1 MLLFV
6 DETENEFFF
15 IVGGVLVDSR
25 ESASAAYKRFK
36 RRIKEYPIT
45 NNERMKIY
53 TEFKSYLLDKGYQ
66 RIKLR
71 MIEEIDQLN
80 SCIIFS
86 CYIKKEA
93 ILLQEQKEKI
103 YIALLSRI
111 VSSIEEDISIIFDR
125 FNIPSFEAE
134 IVQTISEYQNVQA
147 IMPRDSQE
155 EPGLQFAD
163 NVCSVLR
170 QHKTEQEESE
180 CYKILK
186 KRIREI

>member
-6 DETENEFFF
+6 DETEDESCFL
-15 IVGGVLVDSR
+15 VGGILVESR
-25 ESASAAYKRFK
+25 EVATAAYKKFK
-36 RRIKEYPIT
+36 KRIKGFPIS

-53 TEFKSYLLDKGYQ
+53 TEFKSTLLDKGYQ

-71 MIEEIDQLN
+71 MIEEIDQLD

-86 CYIKKEA
+86 CYIKKDPSFP
-93 ILLQEQKEKI
+93 QEVKEKT
-103 YIALLSRI
+103 YIELLEKI
-111 VSSIEEDISIIFDR
+111 VDTISEDVSVIFDR
-125 FNIPSFEAE
+125 FNIPSFEDM
-134 IVQTISEYQNVQA
+134 IVQSISDHQNVQA

-163 NVCSVLR
+163 NICSVLR
-170 QHKTEQEESE
+170 HYHTYHEESE

-186 KRIREI
+186 KRIREV

>member
-6 DETENEFFF
+6 DETENESFF

-36 RRIKEYPIT
+36 RRIKDYPIT

-71 MIEEIDQLN
+71 MIEEIDRLD

-86 CYIKKEA
+86 CFVKKESVM
-93 ILLQEQKEKI
+93 LQEQKEHI
-103 YIALLSRI
+103 YIALLSKI

-125 FNIPSFEAE
+125 FNIPTFEE
-134 IVQTISEYQNVQA
+134 SIVQTVSEHQNVQA

-163 NVCSVLR
+163 NICSVLR
-170 QHKTEQEESE
+170 QYKTEREENE
-180 CYKILK
+180 YYRILK